1 MSIGVVQSFVRILG
15 SPRNAVTADISDPG
29 YLPWFSG
36 YSGSRRLPP
45 PATGCQY
52 PAMVRVPSPGLEY
65 ERFRSACGRLR
76 HLDGPIARVGTRA
89 TQGWTIRGRVR
100 RLSRRFPR
108 TAPTDVITNP
118 VVDRSILHVTDAIS
132 LDRNPCVFPKFR
144 VFRHA
149 KQFARPIQRGTST
162 LVHRTAHALVFLA
175 IGGLL

>member
-1 MSIGVVQSFVRILG
+1 MKTAVPKRYERSRPDRTSDALTTLGAGTIIGVGNAMPIGVVQSFVRILG

-36 YSGSRRLPP
+36 YSGSRRLLP

-108 TAPTDVITNP
+108 TGPTGL
-118 VVDRSILHVTDAIS
+118 VDPT
-132 LDRNPCVFPKFR
+132 
-144 VFRHA
+144 
-149 KQFARPIQRGTST
+149 
-162 LVHRTAHALVFLA
+162 
-175 IGGLL
+175 